1 MLQGQTAVY
10 EGYEVCLFPLDYMYC
25 TQVSGPGSYSHC
37 CGHASDWVGT
47 HNDYPVWAPYSGTV
61 TSIGSAS
68 GGYAVNF
75 VSDNEVWTPSGL
87 SYVTTRLLHCN
98 NYPPASGHVNQGDLL
113 YYSGQSGM
121 ATGDHVHIDCSLI
134 ADDNIVSYGY
144 YCSGGN
150 LCYALSASEEP
161 YLVFYTTGDEDIVNT
176 QGMDF
181 VEWTGSPIIIGGKF
195 KWWLYANR
203 TGEFIYE

>member
-1 MLQGQTAVY
+1 MLQGQTAIY
-10 EGYEVCLFPLDYMYC
+10 EGHEVCLFPLDYMYC

-47 HNDYPVWAPYSGTV
+47 HSNYPVWAPYSGTV

-75 VSDNEVWTPSGL
+75 VSDDEVWTPSGL
-87 SYVTTRLLHCN
+87 NYVTTRLLHCN

-161 YLVFYTTGDEDIVNT
+161 YLVFYLTGDEDVVNT

-181 VEWTGSPIIIGGKF
+181 VDWTGSPIIIGGKF
-195 KWWLYANR
+195 KWWLCANR
-203 TGEFIYE
+203 TGELIYD

>member
-1 MLQGQTAVY
+1 MRQGQTAVY
-10 EGYEVCLFPLDYMYC
+10 EGHEVCLFPLDYMYC

-47 HNDYPVWAPYSGTV
+47 HSNYPVLAPYSGTV

-75 VSDNEVWTPSGL
+75 VSDDEVWTPSGL

-181 VEWTGSPIIIGGKF
+181 VDWTGSPIIIGGKF
-195 KWWLYANR
+195 KWWLCANR
-203 TGEFIYE
+203 TGELIYD

>member
-10 EGYEVCLFPLDYMYC
+10 EGHEVCLFPLDYMYC

-47 HNDYPVWAPYSGTV
+47 HSNYPVWAPYSGTV

-75 VSDNEVWTPSGL
+75 VSDSEVWTPSGL

-98 NYPPASGHVNQGDLL
+98 NYPPAYGHVDQGDLL

-161 YLVFYTTGDEDIVNT
+161 YLVFYLTGDEDIVST
-176 QGMDF
+176 QGMEFAD
-181 VEWTGSPIIIGGKF
+181 WTGSPIIIGGKI

-203 TGEFIYE
+203 TGELIYE

>member
-1 MLQGQTAVY
+1 MLQGQTSVY
-10 EGYEVCLFPLDYMYC
+10 DGHEVCLFPLDYMYC

-47 HNDYPVWAPYSGTV
+47 HSNYPVWAPYSGTV

-161 YLVFYTTGDEDIVNT
+161 YLVFYLTGDEDVVNT

-181 VEWTGSPIIIGGKF
+181 VDWTGSPIIISGKF
-195 KWWLYANR
+195 KWWISKPMLYKR
-203 TGEFIYE
+203 RLY

>member
-10 EGYEVCLFPLDYMYC
+10 EGHEVCLFPLDYMYC

-47 HNDYPVWAPYSGTV
+47 YSNYPVWAPYSGTV

-75 VSDNEVWTPSGL
+75 VSDAEVWTPSGL

-98 NYPPASGHVNQGDLL
+98 NYPPASGHVDQGDLL

-161 YLVFYTTGDEDIVNT
+161 YLVFYLTGDEDIVNT
-176 QGMDF
+176 QGMEF
-181 VEWTGSPIIIGGKF
+181 VDWTGSPIIIGGKF
-195 KWWLYANR
+195 KWWLCANR
-203 TGEFIYE
+203 TGELIYD